1 MEDEAKW
8 LQHRLDNYWRLLAG
22 VMDERAV
29 QAIQQMIA
37 ELEGRLKQIGRLD
50 PSHNPLEGFAATAAG
65 NSAPPGIPLATPSGL
80 RD

>member
-8 LQHRLDNYWRLLAG
+8 LQHRLDHYWRLLAG

-50 PSHNPLEGFAATAAG
+50 PSHSPLEGFAASAAG
-65 NSAPPGIPLATPSGL
+65 DSATPGMPLAAPSGL